1 MSFSDNLKRIR
12 LERGMSQQS
21 LADAAG
27 VSQTSIYQWEKG
39 IRNPKLEQVRSLA
52 KVLHVT
58 IAELN
63 PDWSSFSK
71 EEIENDFTSAG
82 KVVPRAF
89 SQEVDGQYIE
99 ELRKMTK
106 SLSENPHDE
115 TIRKQAKE
123 LLNSIAVGL
132 GAKNTREFVYN
143 NIIHDL
149 NDLNERGLDKVL
161 RFTRDLILIKKY
173 LRDSSE
179 TSDPNAEDDSRND
192 E

>member
-179 TSDPNAEDDSRND
+179 TSDPNAEDDS
-192 E
+192 